1 MRTSGS
7 GLESLFVCPYRL
19 VTAVSQAAKRD
30 KRRVRLGLRA
40 ISAILSDFHLSP
52 GFRTF
57 YTQPLPFVPSDL
69 CFRLG
74 SCRNGKR
81 AHRKVRHETRP
92 RRCLF
97 PGSLR
102 DPAGDTCALQGA
114 AGCLCSFSTI
124 TTKKT
129 RLCPSRRASRFANHR
144 YDRGLATQACKG
156 EGTGLNVHGSWLAL
170 TFGCPEYIY
179 QIVYIS

>member
-40 ISAILSDFHLSP
+40 ISAILSDFHSSP
-52 GFRTF
+52 TFR
-57 YTQPLPFVPSDL
+57 PAASFVPSDL

-81 AHRKVRHETRP
+81 AHRVLVGAMWVYC
-92 RRCLF
+92 RC
-97 PGSLR
+97 SA
-102 DPAGDTCALQGA
+102 DM
-114 AGCLCSFSTI
+114 AGCREYLPSYRFQLLDRICCSD
-124 TTKKT
+124 
-129 RLCPSRRASRFANHR
+129 P
-144 YDRGLATQACKG
+144 DAC
-156 EGTGLNVHGSWLAL
+156 
-170 TFGCPEYIY
+170 
-179 QIVYIS
+179 